1 MAQTEQRQ
9 DTEPLSNFF
18 RESPLVAV
26 QIDLTRDKSLWR
38 EPQFLDEDDSDARSD
53 CGNTRESD

>member
-9 DTEPLSNFF
+9 DTEPLSDFF
-18 RESPLVAV
+18 RESPLVGAD
-26 QIDLTRDKSLWR
+26 IDLTRDKSLSR
-38 EPQFLDEDDSDARSD
+38 APQFLDEDDSDARND